1 MGRPPTTCGEVV
13 VALQR
18 RVYVARC
25 QVERGQAVGVD
36 PDPHGDGPPADDVH
50 PLHPCQGRKLGL
62 HVAGEP
68 VGERRNLAR
77 RGREAQIERRIWPIG
92 ALYLHHRW
100 LGLGGQL
107 GAHLL
112 QPRGDLRQR
121 RRAVVVQL
129 QVHRDGRDPG
139 AAGGFDVIDA
149 RDGRHGTLDRRRE
162 KAADGFGAGAVV
174 HRRDQHRRALN
185 ARILL
190 HRQRRDRPPPHE
202 HDHQV
207 DDDREDRMLDERI
220 GKRAHERFPISE
232 LSRPRPAQ
240 PRAA

>member
-1 MGRPPTTCGEVV
+1 MSMSPGSVGRIRAISAWSRLATSISLLPGS
-13 VALQR
+13 
-18 RVYVARC
+18 
-25 QVERGQAVGVD
+25 GQTPMYTAS
-36 PDPHGDGPPADDVH
+36 
-50 PLHPCQGRKLGL
+50 LSL
-62 HVAGEP
+62 
-68 VGERRNLAR
+68 NLVMKSASSAPSSTR
-77 RGREAQIERRIWPIG
+77 ATSDSRTIG

-129 QVHRDGRDPG
+129 QVHSDARDAG
-139 AAGGFDVIDA
+139 AAGGFDVVDA
-149 RDGRHGTLDRRRE
+149 RDGRHGALDRRRE
-162 KAADGFGAGAVV
+162 EAAHGFGAGAVV
-174 HRRDQHRRALN
+174 HRRDQPRRALN
-185 ARILL
+185 VRILL
-190 HRQRRDRPPPHE
+190 YRQRRDRPPPHQ
-202 HDHQV
+202 HDHEV

-220 GKRAHERFPISE
+220 GKGAHERFPINE